1 MKVFGFYFIY
11 TIIWLI
17 ALLPL
22 RILYIFSDLFYF
34 LTYYIFEYRKKVV
47 YDNLQH
53 AFPEKSKNEIKNIA
67 KGFYHHFADL
77 IIETLKIIHFSK
89 NQIDRRFKYKNVE
102 LFDKLFEEGKS
113 VVLISGHYGNWE
125 WTLNFPSKVRHKS
138 LPVYKPL
145 ANDRFDKLINE
156 LRGKFTNNGEPV
168 PMKNAYK
175 KVIEAERNHEKIIMY
190 FLSDQT
196 APKNY
201 DSWIEFF
208 HRETPFYTGP
218 EKIAKKFGYAVVFM
232 NIDKIKRGHYEVEFI
247 TLFDDPGN
255 TIALEITQRH
265 VAVLES
271 YIRQKPELW
280 LWSHRRW
287 KHQKENANTSNNS
300 SL

>member
-1 MKVFGFYFIY
+1 MKVLGFYIVY
-11 TIIWLI
+11 SIIWLL

-22 RILYIFSDLFYF
+22 KVLYVFSDLIYI
-34 LTYYIFEYRKKVV
+34 LIYYVFKYRKKVV

-53 AFPEKSKNEIKNIA
+53 AFPEKNKNEIIKIA
-67 KGFYHHFADL
+67 RGFYRHFSDL
-77 IIETLKIIHFSK
+77 IIETIKIIHFSK
-89 NQIDRRFKYKNVE
+89 DQIDRRIKYKNAE
-102 LFDKLFEEGKS
+102 LFDRLFEEGKS

-125 WTLNFPSKVRHKS
+125 WTVNFPPKVRHKS

-145 ANDRFDKLINE
+145 SNERFDRLINKI
-156 LRGKFTNNGEPV
+156 RGKFIEYGEAV
-168 PMKNAYK
+168 PMKNVYK
-175 KVIEAERNHEKIIMY
+175 KVIEAESNHEKIIMY

-218 EKIAKKFGYAVVFM
+218 EKIAKKFGHAVVFM
-232 NIDKIKRGHYEVEFI
+232 NIDKIKRGQYEVEF
-247 TLFDDPGN
+247 TPLFDDPAN
-255 TIALEITQRH
+255 TAGLEITRRH
-265 VAVLES
+265 VAVLEN

-287 KHQKENANTSNNS
+287 KHQKENSKSSNKS
-300 SL
+300 IS